1 MKGGLVLPL
10 SLANAGET
18 VLVARVGGRPDVK
31 KHLEDLGFVPGA
43 EISVVSSHEGD
54 MIISSK
60 TGRDKRDGRENHG
73 AELKERRAD
82 RESDSP
88 EFAVCANG
96 RGLPEK
102 APETEKAAGCMLCK
116 NRRNKGVTGKEVR

>member
-54 MIISSK
+54 MIISVQEARLAV
-60 TGRDKRDGRENHG
+60 TREM
-73 AELKERRAD
+73 
-82 RESDSP
+82 
-88 EFAVCANG
+88 
-96 RGLPEK
+96 
-102 APETEKAAGCMLCK
+102 AGKIMVQ
-116 NRRNKGVTGKEVR
+116 N